1 MENNTIIFA
10 THSVYAH
17 SFGWIRILKQ
27 KKIYTNVI
35 NFTERK
41 NLEVEPVITKTK
53 IK

>member
-10 THSVYAH
+10 THSGP
-17 SFGWIRILKQ
+17 FIRMDQDPKT
-27 KKIYTNVI
+27 KKIYTNAI